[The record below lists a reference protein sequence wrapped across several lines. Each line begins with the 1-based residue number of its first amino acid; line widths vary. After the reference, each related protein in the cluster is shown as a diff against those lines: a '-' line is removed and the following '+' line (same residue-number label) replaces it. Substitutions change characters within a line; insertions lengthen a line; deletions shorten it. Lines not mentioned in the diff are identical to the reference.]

1 MDWVIGLITGLGIIS
16 GILTL
21 IKRDKKMGIIQLI
34 LTIIVPISI
43 SLWCLKKED
52 FVFGGTDWEFMI
64 QTATIDR
71 MLEPWLILALFIILL
86 VLIFIFIVV
95 TDNNDSSKTSLRLK
109 WICQAQFAGFYTANA
124 EEYYKEAGLN
134 VEIEPAGPNISP
146 IQSVTSGA
154 NEFGIAGAEQ
164 VITAIDNGVP
174 IVAIAVIYRE
184 TPEALTSKKYLN
196 ITKPEDLIG
205 KTVGIVYENDENLYR
220 LFLKKNNIDEKSI
233 NEVPAITG
241 ISQILTDKVDA
252 KMAYEMND
260 ATLLELEGEEVN
272 VLKFRDYGVKV
283 YADTIFT
290 TKELIEKD
298 PEKVRKFVN
307 SSIKGW
313 HEAINNPEKAIDELI
328 KVNSS
333 LNYEHQLGYLNKS
346 IPIILTDEKIG
357 ISDEA
362 VWQDM
367 IDNLYDFGV
376 IKNKLKANEIF
387 TNEFID

>member
-1 MDWVIGLITGLGIIS
+1 
-16 GILTL
+16 
-21 IKRDKKMGIIQLI
+21 
-34 LTIIVPISI
+34 
-43 SLWCLKKED
+43 
-52 FVFGGTDWEFMI
+52 
-64 QTATIDR
+64 
-71 MLEPWLILALFIILL
+71 
-86 VLIFIFIVV
+86 
-95 TDNNDSSKTSLRLK
+95 
-109 WICQAQFAGFYTANA
+109 
-124 EEYYKEAGLN
+124 
-134 VEIEPAGPNISP
+134 
-146 IQSVTSGA
+146 
-154 NEFGIAGAEQ
+154 
-164 VITAIDNGVP
+164 
-174 IVAIAVIYRE
+174 
-184 TPEALTSKKYLN
+184 
-196 ITKPEDLIG
+196 
-205 KTVGIVYENDENLYR
+205 
-220 LFLKKNNIDEKSI
+220 
-233 NEVPAITG
+233 
-241 ISQILTDKVDA
+241 
-252 KMAYEMND
+252 MAYEMND

>member
-1 MDWVIGLITGLGIIS
+1 M
-16 GILTL
+16 
-21 IKRDKKMGIIQLI
+21 KNKKMLI
-34 LTIIVPISI
+34 SCISI
-43 SLWCLKKED
+43 FL
-52 FVFGGTDWEFMI
+52 
-64 QTATIDR
+64 
-71 MLEPWLILALFIILL
+71 IILL

-109 WICQAQFAGFYTANA
+109 WIYQAQFAGFYTANA